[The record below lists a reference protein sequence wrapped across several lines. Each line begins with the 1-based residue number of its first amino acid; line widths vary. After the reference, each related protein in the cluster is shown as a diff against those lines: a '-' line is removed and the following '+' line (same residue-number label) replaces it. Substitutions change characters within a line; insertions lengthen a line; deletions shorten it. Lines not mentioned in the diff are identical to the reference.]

1 MQNSNLVQ
9 GQRPAKSREVR
20 VNDPVLSAPL
30 QPLESKGWWF
40 PAFFFPQLWAGGH
53 GPADLPCMVCG
64 LWKLRRLVMLHMGG
78 RIRHL
83 PWQLFPSQVTRC
95 GGTRLLSHQVARRM
109 TSLNTGSRNWK
120 MWLWEAITSW
130 AIMPVT
136 LACSFIPISLL
147 ALASAKLILCTCGRQ
162 RGV

>member
-64 LWKLRRLVMLHMGG
+64 LWKLRRLVTLHMGG

-83 PWQLFPSQVTRC
+83 PWQLFHTSPDNSSLPKWPAVEGLGSCPIKWPGGWPHWTQAQEIGKCGYGRPSPLGPLC
-95 GGTRLLSHQVARRM
+95 LWLLPAHLFPLVFLPLPQQS
-109 TSLNTGSRNWK
+109 
-120 MWLWEAITSW
+120 
-130 AIMPVT
+130 
-136 LACSFIPISLL
+136 
-147 ALASAKLILCTCGRQ
+147 
-162 RGV
+162 